1 MMLDSTE
8 YIKFYEK
15 LTILIGHRRR
25 RERKRTMVSRLRSWW
40 KRMACVEIET
50 RKGEQVWVR
59 NNEFHFGHMELDWGM
74 GECQA
79 ERSGEETLGESRV
92 YE

>member
-1 MMLDSTE
+1 
-8 YIKFYEK
+8 
-15 LTILIGHRRR
+15 
-25 RERKRTMVSRLRSWW
+25 
-40 KRMACVEIET
+40 MACVEIET

-92 YE
+92 CE